1 MDRAADLNRIAYEFR
16 GAGLEVHRRVG
27 PGCFES
33 AYTPCLAQELRR
45 RGLEF
50 RTKVP
55 LGLRYDD
62 LYIPCAYEADLI
74 IEGSII
80 GEVKA
85 IERLAPV
92 HSRQLRTYLCLSGCP
107 LGFILNFG
115 ATRFLDGVLRLVN
128 NFPHGTTPHGP
139 TRD

>member
-1 MDRAADLNRIAYEFR
+1 MATEGELNRLAYEIR

-33 AYTPCLAQELRR
+33 AYTPCLAQELRKR
-45 RGLEF
+45 RLEF

-62 LYIPCAYEADLI
+62 LYIPCAYEADFI
-74 IEGSII
+74 IEGRII

-85 IERLAPV
+85 IEQLAPL
-92 HSRQLRTYLCLSGCP
+92 HSRQLRTYLRLSGCP

-128 NFPHGTTPHGP
+128 NFPEGTPPHEP
-139 TRD
+139 TLG